1 MKTVASMKPLYVD
14 VKIRKHGEQYELL
27 ANCDCGESHTFPIG
41 TKEKYCSSVNGL
53 KVAPCGR
60 ILFTTLDT
68 SDQESNRHTFEI
80 LRWQGAKWRHR
91 KAQQSIKRNKKLQA
105 SLHRSE
111 LELLI
116 EKHNAAIKAIKESP
130 GLLESL
136 KRLEIEYL
144 QQNKNF

>member
-27 ANCDCGESHTFPIG
+27 ANCDCGESHTIPIG
-41 TKEKYCSSVNGL
+41 TKDKYCSSINGL
-53 KVAPCGR
+53 KVAPCNR

-80 LRWQGAKWRHR
+80 LRWQGAKWRH
-91 KAQQSIKRNKKLQA
+91 NV
-105 SLHRSE
+105 
-111 LELLI
+111 
-116 EKHNAAIKAIKESP
+116 AIKAIKESP

-136 KRLEIEYL
+136 KRLEVEYL